1 MEIKI
6 RSDEKLYMDELKAWL
21 LKEKNTPLEEMSS
34 FFERRLGGYEE
45 HMSEWKDAYGK
56 MAQMIPADAQRILDL
71 GCGTGLELDEIFK
84 IYPSVS
90 VTGIDLCSAMLDRL
104 REKHGDKDI
113 ELICADYFAAD
124 LGTERYDLVVSFK
137 SLHHF
142 TFEQKRI
149 LYQKVYDTLKD
160 GGIFMECDYIACCD
174 EEEQILFAEYLR
186 KRAESSVAEDSF
198 VHFDIP
204 LTADHETQALENG
217 GFKKI
222 KMIDSVNGAVFIMAE
237 K

>member
-21 LKEKNTPLEEMSS
+21 LKEKDTPLEEMSS

-56 MAQMIPADAQRILDL
+56 MAQMIPADAHKILDL

-84 IYPSVS
+84 LYPSVS

-113 ELICADYFAAD
+113 
-124 LGTERYDLVVSFK
+124 
-137 SLHHF
+137 
-142 TFEQKRI
+142 
-149 LYQKVYDTLKD
+149 
-160 GGIFMECDYIACCD
+160 
-174 EEEQILFAEYLR
+174 
-186 KRAESSVAEDSF
+186 
-198 VHFDIP
+198 
-204 LTADHETQALENG
+204 
-217 GFKKI
+217 
-222 KMIDSVNGAVFIMAE
+222 
-237 K
+237 